1 MVDSSLSFVS
11 GRDVIQVGERMRPH
25 LAGLVFYSWV
35 ADFHLPESRIE
46 THYSKCSKISSTRCL
61 LIRPRQTR
69 QTRIRLLLR
78 KQSDQGLPCLP
89 F

>member
-1 MVDSSLSFVS
+1 
-11 GRDVIQVGERMRPH
+11 MRPH

-46 THYSKCSKISSTRCL
+46 THYSKYSNISHTRCL

-69 QTRIRLLLR
+69 QTRIRLLLK

-89 F
+89 FRQAFCEFQPR